1 MQARLAWFVVV
12 PTLVL
17 SIPPQVIAGAP
28 SPASITATPD
38 SGAVGWG
45 REVLLRAHER
55 IVFAAGAARAPLQH
69 RFVQFGSESV
79 RAGDSLW
86 VRNRD
91 YGVDYGRGVLLLLS
105 PATRACSL
113 DVHYLFL
120 PGPRRRSVRAAEFV
134 SRDEALAGVPSGTEA
149 EVRTS
154 TGPRRG
160 RELDLPP
167 SLRLSGSKTIGVSL
181 GRNREASIDQS
192 LRVEVSGDL
201 GQDLRV
207 NAVLADDNLPVRP
220 EGSTEELSDLS
231 RIFIEM
237 QGPVVGGVVGDYT
250 LERSAGEFVAA
261 RRDLRGGELRLRH
274 DGDRFAI
281 GAGLARGEVRTQ
293 RFRGTEGKQGPY
305 ELLSARRLE
314 FTSVLPGSERIYVD
328 GDLLRRG
335 ENQDYVI
342 DYDRGELRFTSR
354 KRITADSEIAADFHV
369 STERYR
375 RTTRGATVSGARGGI
390 QVEGFLLEDADD
402 RDRPVSG
409 DYDADALAALQA
421 SGDQEAIAAGIR
433 TVESGS
439 GLYRRDAIDS
449 TIVVYAPDA
458 GDLEVEFYEVGAGR
472 GRYEDA
478 LDATNGQRYFRFARL
493 GTGAFEIG
501 RRLSPAE
508 RRRVGGARWTAALPR
523 GGRVTGEAALSSRDA
538 NLFSPLDDDDNT
550 GEAVDLRVDAGEAS
564 WGAAR
569 VGLEVH
575 ASLLSDRFAAPGSG
589 RPLFYYKEWNAEQ
602 DTLHERERLGE
613 ATLRTIWGGATPW
626 LRLAANAGRLDRR
639 GALVTDRGQLD
650 VAFGRQAQ
658 RGVDLRLQMLD
669 TDRPSLGVG
678 RTRRFA
684 RGGARYRLGALV
696 PEILVEADAFE
707 RAAVDSLARPSY
719 RYRDVRSR
727 LGLLERRRTTATLEL
742 GRRDTDGRDS
752 ADRWIPERRN
762 DTAAITLVTRPG
774 IGWTA
779 EIGASRRTNAPR
791 DAASA
796 VPTTHSNLARAV
808 VAWTPL
814 ARAARTE
821 LRYQVGQE
829 DVRRLEQVL
838 VLAADGRGDFDAEG
852 RPVGHDQGLYDKVFR
867 DTGNAERVDQ
877 VEAALR
883 LELGG
888 NALVA
893 RSDSQTA
900 SWRRNLALVQVVSVR
915 EQARAASRSDFY
927 LLVPSAFQNA
937 RTLAGSFQVRQE
949 WSFLHASPR
958 DALKLFLDGESEL
971 DGTHLGGRIA
981 SRRATATL
989 RYERTGALRW
999 TLGGEA
1005 GLGWRR
1011 RRGELDAFVP
1021 GRPTTSVA
1029 DSRSERLLGRAAYR
1043 VSASERLTLDV
1054 EGARQSDRLS
1064 AARQVLIT
1072 LAPGAILAP
1081 SKNMRLLGSLA
1092 ATRVLEDKPA
1102 GALAPFFFDAPGT
1115 KVVAS
1120 LTGSYRLGSNLHL
1133 QLSYSGLRNT
1143 DGRSTY
1149 DVKAETRAIF

>member
-1 MQARLAWFVVV
+1 MQARLAWFVVAPALV
-12 PTLVL
+12 FSFRPTAV
-17 SIPPQVIAGAP
+17 A
-28 SPASITATPD
+28 TATPTIVAAPD
-38 SGAVGWG
+38 SGSNVWG
-45 REVLLRAHER
+45 RDVLLRARER
-55 IVFAAGAARAPLQH
+55 IVFGQGAARAQLQH

-79 RAGDSLW
+79 TAGDSVW

-91 YGVDYGRGVLLLLS
+91 YGVDYGRGVLLLLA
-105 PATRACSL
+105 PAAGVCSL
-113 DVHYLFL
+113 DVEYHHL
-120 PGPRRRSVRAAEFV
+120 PGPRARSVRAAEFV
-134 SRDEALAGVPSGTEA
+134 PRDDALAGIVSGGDAEA
-149 EVRTS
+149 RTT

-160 RELDLPP
+160 RDLDLPP

-201 GQDLRV
+201 GEDLRV

-220 EGSTEELSDLS
+220 EGNTEELSDLS

-237 QGPVVGGVVGDYT
+237 QGPVVGGVVGAYT
-250 LERSAGEFVAA
+250 IERRDGEFVAA
-261 RRDLRGGELRLRH
+261 RRDLRGGELRLKRG
-274 DGDRFAI
+274 GDRFAV

-314 FTSVLPGSERIYVD
+314 FSTVLPGSERIYLD

-354 KRITADSEIAADFHV
+354 RRITADSEIAADFQV
-369 STERYR
+369 SAERYR
-375 RTTRGATVSGARGGI
+375 RTTRGATVGGTHAGI

-409 DYDADALAALQA
+409 DYNADALAALRSA
-421 SGDQEAIAAGIR
+421 GDQDAIAPGIR
-433 TVESGS
+433 SVAPGS
-439 GLYRRDAIDS
+439 GLYRRDMIDS
-449 TIVVYAPDA
+449 TIVVYAPDT
-458 GDLEVEFYEVGAGR
+458 GDLEVEFREVGAGR

-478 LDATNGQRYFRFARL
+478 LDAANGQRYFRFVGVGA
-493 GTGAFEIG
+493 GAFETG

-508 RRRVGGARWTAALPR
+508 RRRVGGARWTAAFPS

-538 NLFSPLDDDDNT
+538 NVFSPLDDDDNT
-550 GEAVDLRVDAGEAS
+550 GEALDLRVDTGDAA

-575 ASLLSDRFAAPGSG
+575 GSLLSDRFAPPGSG

-602 DTLHERERLGE
+602 DSLRERERLGE
-613 ATLRTIWGGATPW
+613 ATLRTAWGGTTPW
-626 LRLAANAGRLDRR
+626 LRLAANAGRLDRS

-650 VAFGRQAQ
+650 VALGHGAQ
-658 RGVDLRLQMLD
+658 RGIDLHLQRLD
-669 TDRPSLGVG
+669 TDRPRLGVE

-684 RGGARYRLGALV
+684 RGGARYRWGALV
-696 PEILVEADAFE
+696 PEVLVEADAFE
-707 RAAVDSLARPSY
+707 RAAVDSFARPSY
-719 RYRDVRSR
+719 RYRDLRTR
-727 LGLLERRRTTATLEL
+727 LGLLERRRTTAMLEV
-742 GRRDTDGRDS
+742 GRRDTDTRDS
-752 ADRWIPERRN
+752 IDRWVPERRN

-779 EIGASRRTNAPR
+779 EVGASTRTNAPR
-791 DAASA
+791 SAASA

-821 LRYQVGQE
+821 LRYQIGQE

-838 VLAADGRGDFDAEG
+838 VLAADGHGDFDAEG
-852 RPVGHDQGLYDKVFR
+852 RPVGRDQGLYDKVFR
-867 DTGNAERVDQ
+867 DAGNAESVDL

-883 LELGG
+883 VEVGG
-888 NALVA
+888 SALVA
-893 RSDSQTA
+893 TPDTNA
-900 SWRRNLALVQVVSVR
+900 AWWRRNLALVQVVSVR
-915 EQARAASRSDFY
+915 EQARDASRADLY

-971 DGTHLGGRIA
+971 DGRLLGERIT

-989 RYERTGALRW
+989 RYERTRSQRW
-999 TLGGEA
+999 TLG
-1005 GLGWRR
+1005 
-1011 RRGELDAFVP
+1011 
-1021 GRPTTSVA
+1021 S
-1029 DSRSERLLGRAAYR
+1029 
-1043 VSASERLTLDV
+1043 
-1054 EGARQSDRLS
+1054 
-1064 AARQVLIT
+1064 
-1072 LAPGAILAP
+1072 
-1081 SKNMRLLGSLA
+1081 
-1092 ATRVLEDKPA
+1092 
-1102 GALAPFFFDAPGT
+1102 
-1115 KVVAS
+1115 
-1120 LTGSYRLGSNLHL
+1120 
-1133 QLSYSGLRNT
+1133 
-1143 DGRSTY
+1143 
-1149 DVKAETRAIF
+1149 